1 MSANSLGDGG
11 KTQFL
16 KDGEIW
22 TTILEEINSAKSE
35 VCIAF
40 PWIRYVSL
48 VEALIAVRKRSPNV
62 KIKVITSIN
71 HDDFEHS
78 ENIKKLDGYGI
89 QIQTIFQPFVHCKS
103 VCVDR
108 KVLITGS
115 ANATFS
121 AANLNKEHGIL
132 TAEER
137 PIEKFQKDFE
147 KDWGAALSWGAK
159 ITREDTARAI

>member
-1 MSANSLGDGG
+1 MSANSLGNGG

-22 TTILEEINSAKSE
+22 TTILEEINSAESE
-35 VCIAF
+35 ICIAF
-40 PWIRYVSL
+40 PWITYDPL
-48 VEALIAVRKRSPNV
+48 VETLLKVKKQRPHI

-71 HDDFEHS
+71 HDNFEHS
-78 ENIKKLDGYGI
+78 ENIKKLDEYGI

-121 AANLNKEHGIL
+121 AANLNKEHGML
-132 TAEER
+132 TAEEL

-147 KDWGAALSWGAK
+147 KDWGAALSWGA
-159 ITREDTARAI
+159 IIREGD